1 MKVLDLGCGIDGRS
15 FEDYVPSDWQ
25 ITGIDILE
33 PEKNKTNHPNF
44 RYVQQNARDLSRFRN
59 QEFDLTVSI
68 GMLEHVTEE
77 TAYRE
82 IVAGILRVSRQYIV
96 VVPYRYSWIEP
107 HYVLP
112 FFPIYPYGMK
122 LALVKLLNLSGQRK
136 VLREDPAYIKRYYV
150 WRSNAEYAAAFPGS
164 KVYMFPTLE
173 QIAIVKS
180 CLHN

>member
-1 MKVLDLGCGIDGRS
+1 MRVLDVGCGIDGRS
-15 FEDYVPSDWQ
+15 FEDYAPCDWQ
-25 ITGIDILE
+25 ITGIDIIE
-33 PEKNKTNHPNF
+33 PEMNCTKHPNF
-44 RYVQQNARDLSRFRN
+44 RYFRQDARDLSRFGN

-68 GMLEHVTEE
+68 GMLEHITDEA
-77 TAYRE
+77 AYRA
-82 IVAGILRVSRQYIV
+82 IVEGILRVSRQYIL

-136 VLREDPAYIKRYYV
+136 VLQEDPGYIKRYYK
-150 WRSNAEYAAAFPGS
+150 WRSNAEYARVFPGS